1 MSKSSKK
8 NRNYKVNKAPEAPAK
23 NKWLEDLK
31 KQLRKK
37 KKQVIG
43 GVIGTVA
50 AAVLIGTAGYE
61 TWHYEQPKFQ
71 DLTIELGTE
80 TVRISDFMTEY
91 ARANKVGFVSDLSAV
106 DLNKV
111 GDYELTLSHGRQE
124 QTVTLKVQDTTAPT
138 ADFIIKR
145 VERVDYQPDPNDF
158 VENVFDLSETTASFL
173 IPPELPDDYADIMA
187 TVVVEDAWGNMIQ
200 EDCVISWMWMPENYT
215 LELGD
220 TLTPEMVLYN
230 PEKDLAMLDQAQMDL
245 INSSGVGTYE
255 VQTAIGFRTNT
266 CTVTVQDTK
275 GPELELREVKRY
287 LGRKADVDDFVA
299 SVFDHSGEVE
309 LRLLT
314 ELSFDTEGKFPV
326 TIEAKDIHG
335 NVTTGETLLVITTD
349 TTPPKFSGLG
359 TLSVEKNSNPDFLKG
374 VKAVDKIDGNCEITY
389 DVGKLDLSKAGTY
402 YVTYRTSDTAGNVT
416 TAKRKVVVEHD
427 AADTAALVKSIA
439 NKLSDDPETIRNYV
453 RGNIGYSKTWGGD
466 DPVWYGFTN
475 RTGNCYVH
483 AMCLKAIYDLKGI
496 ESRMIWVT
504 DKSHYWLQVKIGG
517 GWKHIDPTP
526 GRLHS
531 KYSLMNDQQRLDT
544 LSGRTWDT
552 SKWPACK

>member
-1 MSKSSKK
+1 
-8 NRNYKVNKAPEAPAK
+8 
-23 NKWLEDLK
+23 
-31 KQLRKK
+31 
-37 KKQVIG
+37 
-43 GVIGTVA
+43 
-50 AAVLIGTAGYE
+50 
-61 TWHYEQPKFQ
+61 
-71 DLTIELGTE
+71 
-80 TVRISDFMTEY
+80 
-91 ARANKVGFVSDLSAV
+91 
-106 DLNKV
+106 
-111 GDYELTLSHGRQE
+111 
-124 QTVTLKVQDTTAPT
+124 
-138 ADFIIKR
+138 
-145 VERVDYQPDPNDF
+145 
-158 VENVFDLSETTASFL
+158 
-173 IPPELPDDYADIMA
+173 MA
-187 TVVVEDAWGNMIQ
+187 TGVVEDAWGNMIQ

-266 CTVTVQDTK
+266 CTVTVQDTT
-275 GPELELREVKRY
+275 GPELELQEVKRY